1 MAVKILAGVIGLG
14 RFGFWFGQSL
24 RELGHE
30 VLGVDINPDNV
41 RRAQH
46 IFSQVYEADAMDKE
60 ALKQIGFTD
69 VTHALVSVGQS
80 ISASTM
86 ISMYLKELDIPNVWV
101 KAVHPD
107 HKKLLNKIGVGEV
120 IIPEQVA
127 ARQLANRMAM
137 PGFIDY
143 LPFDHSMVLKELRIK
158 EWAGQTLRDIDLTN
172 RYNIQV
178 IAVKKAGDTRFGFI
192 PKADDTVGEGDT
204 MIIIGPSEGL
214 AEIKS

>member
-1 MAVKILAGVIGLG
+1 MAAKLLVGVIGLG
-14 RFGFWFGQSL
+14 KFGFWFGQSL
-24 RELGHE
+24 VEQGHE
-30 VLGVDINPDNV
+30 VLGVDISSRKV
-41 RRAQH
+41 RRAQN
-46 IFSQVYEADAMDKE
+46 ILSQVYEADAMDKE

-69 VTHALVSVGQS
+69 VTHALVSVGGS

-101 KAVHPD
+101 KAVHSD
-107 HKKLLNKIGVGEV
+107 HKKLLNKIGVGKI

-143 LPFDHSMVLKELRIK
+143 LPFDHSMVLKELKIK
-158 EWAGQTLRDIDLTN
+158 EWAGQTLRGIDLTN
-172 RYNIQV
+172 RFNIQV
-178 IAVKKAGDTRFGFI
+178 IAVKKSGDTKFRFI

-204 MIIIGPSEGL
+204 MIVIGPSEGL
-214 AEIKS
+214 SEIKS